1 MYGFLFFVICVA
13 MNIDDLG
20 ARFEACAIPKE
31 EWTHAAHLVVG
42 LWHVHRYGADEALIR
57 LRSGIRRLNESNGG
71 VNSATD
77 GYHETITAAYVR
89 LLAQYLDWCHSN
101 QSLSERAS
109 QLLESPLAGKQT
121 LFTFYSRDR
130 LMSTTA
136 RAEWIEPDIA
146 PIDVRAILAPVRT

>member
-1 MYGFLFFVICVA
+1 

-89 LLAQYLDWCHSN
+89 LLAQYRDRCSAE
-101 QSLSERAS
+101 QSLSERAAR
-109 QLLESPLAGKQT
+109 LLESPLAGKNV

-136 RAEWIEPDIA
+136 RAQWVEPDIA
-146 PIDVRAILAPVRT
+146 DIDLRAILESLETQRAYPS